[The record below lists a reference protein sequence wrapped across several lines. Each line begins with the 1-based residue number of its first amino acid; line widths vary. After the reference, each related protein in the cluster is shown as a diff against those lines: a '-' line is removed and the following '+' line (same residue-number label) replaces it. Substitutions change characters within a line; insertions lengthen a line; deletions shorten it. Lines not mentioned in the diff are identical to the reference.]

1 MFRMILNRTASGIT
15 DFILP
20 KVCLCCDTPIDG
32 YPANGNKF
40 ICPKCYGKLERYN
53 DPHPWKDDY
62 ISLGVIDNSMSAFWF
77 REGAEIQ
84 TLMHEMKYGKMKSV
98 GRLFGR
104 EIGGVIISETNIKWD
119 YVIPVPLHKARQRD
133 RMYNQSEFIAD
144 GINEKIRAVVLADGI
159 IRTRFTGTQ
168 TKLNKQERKENV
180 KNAFEVNPKHKHNIV
195 NKNIIVVDDV
205 ITTGATILEC
215 AETLKLSGAGIVW
228 VCSAAYAELNI
239 KL

>member
-1 MFRMILNRTASGIT
+1 MFRMILNRTIDGIT

-20 KVCLCCDTPIDG
+20 KVCLCCDSSIE
-32 YPANGNKF
+32 YSANGNKF
-40 ICPKCYGKLERYN
+40 ICPKCYGGLERYN
-53 DPHPWKDDY
+53 EPHPWKDDY
-62 ISLGVIDNSMSAFWF
+62 ISRGVIDNSMSAFWF
-77 REGAEIQ
+77 RDGAEIQ

-104 EIGGVIISETNIKWD
+104 EIGSCLATESNIVWD
-119 YVIPVPLHKARQRD
+119 FIIPVPLHKARQRD

-144 GINEKIRAVVLADGI
+144 GINEKIKAVVLADGI

-180 KNAFEVNPKHKHNIV
+180 KDAFMLNPKYKLDIV
-195 NKNIIVVDDV
+195 DKNIIVVDDV

-215 AETLKLSGAGIVW
+215 AETLKLAGAGRVW
-228 VCSAAYAELNI
+228 ACSAAYAELST
-239 KL
+239 KS